1 NTRRQTLGENFLEK
15 KNVIIRN
22 KKRVRRST
30 GLRPPSSPLLI
41 TPTSSINILWVFL
54 ISAPTSSSFFVLY
67 YNNVFWLQPL
77 SLKTRKLRGKM
88 PPLPGAELIQTS
100 VQLYRYLLRCC
111 RQLPSAAMQQH
122 YRHAIRQ
129 SYNSHSDEKDPERIL
144 LMINRAVADAD
155 WILEKSCQG
164 K

>member
-1 NTRRQTLGENFLEK
+1 
-15 KNVIIRN
+15 
-22 KKRVRRST
+22 
-30 GLRPPSSPLLI
+30 
-41 TPTSSINILWVFL
+41 
-54 ISAPTSSSFFVLY
+54 
-67 YNNVFWLQPL
+67 
-77 SLKTRKLRGKM
+77 M

-155 WILEKSCQG
+155 WILEKYCQG